1 MKKIILPVFVLMG
14 LVSFSQVK
22 KKTTTATPAQPVL
35 KTTTDSLSYAI
46 GVSVAGF
53 YREQGVK
60 DVNTTLVARA
70 INDALKNGKPLLNE
84 QQCNSVI
91 IGYVQKEKA
100 AKSSE
105 NRKEGE
111 AFLAANKTK
120 PDVITLPSGLQY
132 QILKQGD
139 GPKPLSTDKVKCH
152 YKGTLID
159 GTVFDSSIDR
169 GQPIEFAV
177 TGVIPGWTEALQ
189 LMPVGSKWRL
199 FIPSNLGYGDQGAGQ
214 AIKPGATLIFDI
226 ELLDIVK

>member
-1 MKKIILPVFVLMG
+1 MKKILLPVFVLMS

-22 KKTTTATPAQPVL
+22 KKTTTPVPAQPLL
-35 KTTTDSLSYAI
+35 KTTADSLSYAI

-60 DVNTTLVARA
+60 NVNTNLVARA
-70 INDALKNGKPLLNE
+70 INDALKNGKPLLND
-84 QQCNSVI
+84 QQCNAVI

-111 AFLAANKTK
+111 AFLVANKTK
-120 PDVITLPSGLQY
+120 PGITTLPSGLQY
-132 QILKQGD
+132 EVLKQGD
-139 GPKPLSTDKVKCH
+139 GLKPLLTDKVKCH
-152 YKGTLID
+152 YKGSLID
-159 GTVFDSSIDR
+159 GTVFESSIER

-177 TGVIPGWTEALQ
+177 NGVIAGWTEALQ

-214 AIKPGATLIFDI
+214 SIKPGATLIFEV